1 MDSSDRT
8 DSTDS
13 ADGTESADGADGT
26 DRVEPTGDL
35 SALPDLTELS
45 LAELA
50 TVQHPLLQEVLADLR
65 ERARRPSEMLWGW
78 ANSF

>member
-8 DSTDS
+8 DST
-13 ADGTESADGADGT
+13 DGT

-45 LAELA
+45 LVELA

>member
-8 DSTDS
+8 DST
-13 ADGTESADGADGT
+13 DGT